1 MGSSDYVKSIDCSPE
16 QVNLLIG
23 ISHYQPCGVLM
34 LEYVQHG
41 GVHVLAFINQ
51 KNLVIKEGW
60 RKRIEK
66 N

>member
-51 KNLVIKEGW
+51 ENLVL
-60 RKRIEK
+60 
-66 N
+66 